1 MGASMKDKFINKNLY
16 LIRHAR
22 QSSSL
27 CNVNVDLSE
36 IGKKQADLL
45 GKRMAGYEIDA
56 LYSSDLIRAVETA
69 DIMNQYLNLDHQ
81 IREGIR
87 EIDFG
92 DLEGNS
98 EDYNNEH
105 FKEFKA
111 ERAKLVNDLPF
122 PNGECGQ
129 EVFDRAIKVID
140 EIKNGSANNIA
151 IVTHGGTIRSLLA
164 GILGLDQS
172 KKLLFALSLENCS
185 ITQLNYNTKENRFYL
200 ERFNDYSHLESHPEC
215 LRKNWN

>member
-1 MGASMKDKFINKNLY
+1 MREDKNKKIY

-22 QSSSL
+22 QSSAL

-36 IGKKQADLL
+36 IGRKQADLL
-45 GKRMAGYEIDA
+45 GQRVLEYEIDA
-56 LYSSDLIRAVETA
+56 LYSSDLHRAVETA
-69 DIMNQYLNLDHQ
+69 EIVNQYLHLHHE

-87 EIDFG
+87 EINFG

-98 EDYNNEH
+98 EDYNKEH

-111 ERAKLVNDLPF
+111 ERAKLESDIPF
-122 PNGECGQ
+122 PNGECGK
-129 EVFDRAIKVID
+129 EVYDRAIKVMD
-140 EIKNGSANNIA
+140 EIKLSSANNILV
-151 IVTHGGTIRSLLA
+151 VTHGGTIRSLLA

-185 ITQLNYNTKENRFYL
+185 ITELGYNEKEDRFYL

>member
-1 MGASMKDKFINKNLY
+1 MKDKTINKNLY

-69 DIMNQYLNLDHQ
+69 DIMNQYLKLNHQ

-111 ERAKLVNDLPF
+111 ERARLISDLSF
-122 PNGECGQ
+122 PGGECGQ
-129 EVFDRAIKVID
+129 EVYDRAIKVID
-140 EIKNGSANNIA
+140 EIKNSSANNIA

-185 ITQLNYNTKENRFYL
+185 ITQFNYNIKENRFYL